1 MDGDEMELNEES
13 DGPRRWSGGVEGYW
27 YWAGASS
34 VQLLWAILSLRRGYA
49 GDSRLMPFKAFGV
62 ASLFVGSAASATIG
76 SLRASGIHS
85 VDDMKTL
92 GANIRSG
99 LGIRPR
105 AQDN

>member
-1 MDGDEMELNEES
+1 MELNEES
-13 DGPRRWSGGVEGYW
+13 GGPGRWSGGVEGCW

-34 VQLLWAILSLRRGYA
+34 AQLLWAISSFRRGYA

-92 GANIRSG
+92 GANIRTG
-99 LGIRPR
+99 LGKRPR

>member
-1 MDGDEMELNEES
+1 MELNEES

-85 VDDMKTL
+85 VTL
-92 GANIRSG
+92 FLFLCLFTSEILVAIAVKGAV
-99 LGIRPR
+99 LEV
-105 AQDN
+105 